1 MKKKILFL
9 VAFMAMFVLSA
20 VAAKSFT
27 KITVGVNC
35 SWAIAYKDRYDSD
48 WNLISREKLVHCW
61 TDPFALEEVT
71 LFGRVAKEPAS
82 CLKERP
88 KERRFTGVFEY
99 SLFGNY
105 KCILETTKELGGS
118 TTGIPA
124 RFLNKDYTSE
134 LCRTSVEHVPD
145 GTWKVRQIWE

>member
-20 VAAKSFT
+20 VAVKSFT
-27 KITVGVNC
+27 KITVGMNC
-35 SWAIAYKDRYDSD
+35 WGATAYKDQYDSD
-48 WNLISREKLVHCW
+48 WNLISREKLTRRW
-61 TDPFALEEVT
+61 TKPFALEEIT
-71 LFGRVAKEPAS
+71 LFGRLVKEPTV
-82 CLKERP
+82 CL

-99 SLFGNY
+99 TLPGNY